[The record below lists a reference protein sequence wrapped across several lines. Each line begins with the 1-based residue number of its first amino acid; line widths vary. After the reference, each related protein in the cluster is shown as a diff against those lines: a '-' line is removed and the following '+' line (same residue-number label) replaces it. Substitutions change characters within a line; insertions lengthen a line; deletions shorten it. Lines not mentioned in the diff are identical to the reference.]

1 MNLRQNIC
9 NLVLLALAL
18 STAACTKPSADENPN
33 PKPGKDGGDP
43 APVDTEITSIHD
55 LNATQGYLNSHAS
68 EWQTSSV
75 EMDFRSY
82 TILRHKTPLAAI
94 NARYPRIKRLA
105 DGTFL
110 LTYQQGATAHSVY
123 YARSNNFY
131 IWTAPEE
138 GLFPSCAHHPS

>member
-1 MNLRQNIC
+1 
-9 NLVLLALAL
+9 
-18 STAACTKPSADENPN
+18 
-33 PKPGKDGGDP
+33 
-43 APVDTEITSIHD
+43 
-55 LNATQGYLNSHAS
+55 
-68 EWQTSSV
+68 
-75 EMDFRSY
+75 MDFRSY

-131 IWTAPEE
+131 IWTAPE
-138 GLFPSCAHHPS
+138 